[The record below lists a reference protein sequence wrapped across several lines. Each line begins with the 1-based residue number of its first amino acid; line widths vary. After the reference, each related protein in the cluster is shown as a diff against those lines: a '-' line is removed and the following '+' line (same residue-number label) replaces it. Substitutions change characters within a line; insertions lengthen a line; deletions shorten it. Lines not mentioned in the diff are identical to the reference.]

1 MRCPECELVYLS
13 PRPNQAS
20 IHLFYPDDYA
30 PHQSNKVK
38 KNKKTS
44 KEFSSLPPHPN
55 ARLLDYGCGSGAF
68 LKKMQDLGW
77 DSVGL
82 DSSDNAVKSANSLG
96 LKAFKGDFKHP
107 EIAGMKFEC
116 ITMRQV
122 LEHLHNP
129 IETLLEA
136 KKHLVSKGRLSVS
149 VPNIESLAYRW
160 FKENWLGIDHPR
172 HLLFFSPKSLQR
184 LLKKTGFKV
193 LDLRQIRHS
202 NWLRESAC
210 NEIKARGMTVKS
222 WLGSRKLTSSAISL
236 WAQITNQSDCIQ
248 VLAEED
254 A

>member
-1 MRCPECELVYLS
+1 
-13 PRPNQAS
+13 
-20 IHLFYPDDYA
+20 
-30 PHQSNKVK
+30 
-38 KNKKTS
+38 
-44 KEFSSLPPHPN
+44 
-55 ARLLDYGCGSGAF
+55 
-68 LKKMQDLGW
+68 
-77 DSVGL
+77 
-82 DSSDNAVKSANSLG
+82 
-96 LKAFKGDFKHP
+96 
-107 EIAGMKFEC
+107 
-116 ITMRQV
+116 
-122 LEHLHNP
+122 
-129 IETLLEA
+129 
-136 KKHLVSKGRLSVS
+136 

-184 LLKKTGFKV
+184 LLKKAGFKV